1 MRPHVVAV
9 PVLDGMPVFDIGVA
23 GEVFGMPRPDL
34 LPRPY
39 EVQVCGI
46 GDEPVRLQGAP
57 LVLRVDACLDVLRSA
72 DTVVVPALAS
82 FDATVPG
89 ELVDA
94 LQEAFQRGTRIAS
107 VCTGAFALAAAGLLD
122 GRRATTHWMH
132 AAALAERFPAVHVD
146 PDVLYEVDGQVA
158 TSAGTAAGI
167 DLCLELVRRDHGTAI
182 AAEVA
187 RRLVVPPHRQGG
199 QAQYVSTPLPT
210 IPDSALAPVL
220 DWARSRLDQQLT
232 LRLLARRADTTTRT
246 LTAGSPPSWG
256 SRRCSGSPPSGSAG
270 PANSWRTPVCRSSR
284 SPSRAAWGR
293 RPTCDCT
300 SSARPGRRP
309 PLTGLPLPGGRR
321 RAELIYRRTVA
332 TLIDDAGQLLRPQG
346 RPAGGVFGEGP
357 SQANLGVFRGRQGTR
372 SRRQDS
378 ELGEAPPT
386 GLEPV
391 TLRFL
396 SCACHHMASLRSRR
410 RYLQKPPNRLVD
422 TRPWIAS
429 LVIVS
434 CGIVVGWDG
443 LGFISEPR
451 GPCASTRRRPA
462 TEP

>member
-39 EVQVCGI
+39 EVQVCGV
-46 GDEPVRLQGAP
+46 GDEPLRLQGAP
-57 LVLRVDACLDVLRSA
+57 LVLRVDADLDVLRSA

-82 FDATVPG
+82 FDAEVPD

-94 LQEAFQRGTRIAS
+94 LQKAFRRGARIAS

-146 PDVLYEVDGQVA
+146 PHVLYEVDDRVA

-199 QAQYVSTPLPT
+199 QAQYVSTPLPA

-232 LRLLARRADTTTRT
+232 LRLLARQADTTTRT
-246 LTAGSPPSWG
+246 LTRRFTAELGLPPLQWLTAERV
-256 SRRCSGSPPSGSAG
+256 RRARQLLEDTGLSIEQVARQSGLGTA
-270 PANSWRTPVCRSSR
+270 ANLRLHFLRQTGTTPTAY
-284 SPSRAAWGR
+284 RAAF
-293 RPTCDCT
+293 T
-300 SSARPGRRP
+300 
-309 PLTGLPLPGGRR
+309 
-321 RAELIYRRTVA
+321 RRTA
-332 TLIDDAGQLLRPQG
+332 TSA
-346 RPAGGVFGEGP
+346 
-357 SQANLGVFRGRQGTR
+357 
-372 SRRQDS
+372 
-378 ELGEAPPT
+378 
-386 GLEPV
+386 
-391 TLRFL
+391 
-396 SCACHHMASLRSRR
+396 
-410 RYLQKPPNRLVD
+410 
-422 TRPWIAS
+422 
-429 LVIVS
+429 
-434 CGIVVGWDG
+434 
-443 LGFISEPR
+443 
-451 GPCASTRRRPA
+451 
-462 TEP
+462 